1 MLKKTDLFSI
11 KSENDFNQK
20 ALEVFQFQSENCTV
34 YKQFLSYL
42 DFKKPTTIEE
52 IPFLPISFFKSHKV
66 ITGDDYYQNVFKSSG
81 TSKQT
86 RSQHFIKDI
95 QLYKHSFL
103 NSYQQ
108 FIGNP
113 EDQIILALLPN
124 YIEQGDSSLVYMAN
138 ELINKTKNCLSGFIL
153 NDINHILESYSSS
166 IKQNKK
172 LVLLGVSY
180 ALMDIAKEK
189 LNLEKAIVIETGG
202 MKGRRKEITKEEL
215 HKKLTLGLNQ
225 KDIFS
230 EYGMTELLSQAYSK
244 SKQTFQSPRWM
255 KIIIRDL
262 NDPFKHLKKNRIGGI
277 NIIDLA
283 NLNSCAFIATEDLGK
298 KVENGFQVTGR
309 IERSEQRGCNL
320 LMEDYFN

>member
-20 ALEVFQFQSENCTV
+20 ALEIFQFQSENCNV

-42 DFKKPTTIEE
+42 DVKKPTSIEE

-66 ITGDDYYQNVFKSSG
+66 ITGDNYHQNVFKSSG
-81 TSKQT
+81 TSKQK

-95 QLYKHSFL
+95 QLYKHAFL

-124 YIEQGDSSLVYMAN
+124 YIEQGESSLVFMTN
-138 ELINKTKNCLSGFIL
+138 ELINKTKNSLSGFIL
-153 NDINHILESYSSS
+153 NDTKRILEAYSTS
-166 IKQNKK
+166 IKQKKK
-172 LVLLGVSY
+172 LVLFGVSY

-189 LNLEKAIVIETGG
+189 INLEKAIVIETGG

-215 HKKLTLGLNQ
+215 HQKLTLGLNQ

-230 EYGMTELLSQAYSK
+230 EYGMTELLSQAYSRGG
-244 SKQTFQSPRWM
+244 QTFQNPSWM

-298 KVENGFQVTGR
+298 KAENGFQVTGR

-320 LMEDYFN
+320 LMEGDF